1 MSADEALERET
12 KAIHYELK
20 IIETNR
26 KEETGSIYKM
36 KRACILVFRQL
47 ENHGFRQTKQKCR
60 DTKGRIA
67 RRQTGRAKLA
77 PFFLVDES
85 IVFDN

>member
-1 MSADEALERET
+1 MKSENVVSADEALERET

-36 KRACILVFRQL
+36 KRVCILVFRQL
-47 ENHGFRQTKQKCR
+47 ENQGFRQTKQKCR

-67 RRQTGRAKLA
+67 
-77 PFFLVDES
+77 
-85 IVFDN
+85 